1 MKRLFLILL
10 LTCCWSAPAI
20 GAVVG
25 EPVNYSDGAINMEG
39 YLAYDDNIAG
49 KRPGILVV
57 HEWWGHNEYA
67 RTRARMLTKLGYTA
81 LAVDMYGNGRQAD
94 PPDDAGKFAA
104 EVRQNLAV
112 AQKRFEAALHLLQD
126 HSTVDPQQ
134 IAAIGYCFGGGV
146 ELQMARQ
153 GLDLAAVAVFH
164 GSLATSTPAKPG
176 DIKAR
181 ILVCNGA
188 DDRFI
193 PSEQIQAFRDEMQ
206 AAEVDLTFISYPGA
220 KHSFTNPGADIYAEK
235 FNLPVGYN
243 KEADKKS
250 WQDMQEFLTD
260 SLAKKAAASKAP

>member
-1 MKRLFLILL
+1 MRRLFLILL
-10 LTCCWSAPAI
+10 LACCWSAPAL

-25 EPVNYSDGAINMEG
+25 APVNYSDGAINMEG
-39 YLAYDDNIAG
+39 YLAYDDSIAG

-67 RTRARMLTKLGYTA
+67 RNRARMLAKLGYTA

-94 PPDDAGKFAA
+94 HPDDAGKFAA

-146 ELQMARQ
+146 VLQMARQ

-164 GSLATSTPAKPG
+164 GSLATDTPAKPG

-193 PSEQIQAFRDEMQ
+193 PPEQIQAFRDEMQ

-250 WQDMQEFLTD
+250 WQDMQEFLTATF
-260 SLAKKAAASKAP
+260 AKKAGAGKAP